1 MVADFTNKSNNLIT
15 FENLAGAEISTF
27 LEVGDT
33 IEVAVT
39 NGPNIKTVVTG
50 LTLGSNTV
58 MIQDHVWLTY
68 SNVAT
73 AVANSGANV
82 INITSLT
89 GAYNIINNGIYTT
102 AYPLKDIVYA
112 GDKVLIDN
120 NTSKVVTSVDYINGR
135 IYVDGNFANTT
146 NSFLSVN
153 RTIDTTEVRL
163 FGSSG
168 IQYVPELATEDGR
181 IITTEDD
188 RIILLG

>member
-1 MVADFTNKSNNLIT
+1 
-15 FENLAGAEISTF
+15 
-27 LEVGDT
+27 
-33 IEVAVT
+33 
-39 NGPNIKTVVTG
+39 
-50 LTLGSNTV
+50 
-58 MIQDHVWLTY
+58 
-68 SNVAT
+68 VAT

-168 IQYVPELATEDGR
+168 IQYVPELSTEDGR